1 VESGGDQA
9 NAAAMIVT
17 TSSNPTTH
25 SADAEKLHSRMA
37 FDLPFT
43 QLDGPMPRK
52 V

>member
-1 VESGGDQA
+1 VAGGGDQA
-9 NAAAMIVT
+9 NAAARIVT

-43 QLDGPMPRK
+43 QLDGPVPRK